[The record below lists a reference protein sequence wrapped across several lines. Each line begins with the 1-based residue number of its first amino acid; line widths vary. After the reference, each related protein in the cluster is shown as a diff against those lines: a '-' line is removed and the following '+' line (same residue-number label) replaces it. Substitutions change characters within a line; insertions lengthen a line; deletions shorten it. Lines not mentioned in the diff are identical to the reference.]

1 MAHLHKMGM
10 KTEIADIKGS
20 LPTAAELLSMMAQD
34 KKVVDGKL
42 NFILVNDIGKS
53 FMTSDI
59 DKDTILSVLH
69 DSAQSKPSRHSF

>member
-1 MAHLHKMGM
+1 MGM

-20 LPTAAELLSMMAQD
+20 LPAAAELLLIMAQD
-34 KKVVDGKL
+34 KKVVGGKL
-42 NFILVNDIGKS
+42 NFVLVNDIGKS